1 LPALVAELREGRPVL
16 VLQNLRLATWPAWHY
31 AVVVGYDPEREVFL
45 VRSGRTERL
54 ATPAAELRRT
64 WGLAG
69 YWGLVVLTPGELPA
83 FDDPAPY
90 LEAVAA
96 MEGIASAS
104 LLATAY
110 RAALDRWPGH
120 FATGFGL
127 ANALRES
134 GDRDQAERMFRSLL
148 AEQPGAP
155 AVVNNLA
162 DLLIQRGRPKQAL
175 SLLDALLADEGGGGA
190 LRPVL
195 EQTRGEALARAGT
208 RGR

>member
-16 VLQNLRLATWPAWHY
+16 VLQNLQLATWPAWHY

-45 VRSGRTERL
+45 LRSGRTERL
-54 ATPAAELRRT
+54 KTPAAEFRRT

-69 YWGLVVLTPGELPA
+69 NWGLVVLRPGELPA
-83 FDDPAPY
+83 SDDPAAY

-96 MEGIASAS
+96 MEGIASPS
-104 LLATAY
+104 LLTTAY

-120 FATGFGL
+120 FAARFGL

-134 GDRDQAERMFRSLL
+134 GDRDQAERIYRSLL
-148 AEQPGAP
+148 AERPGEP

-162 DLLIQRGRPKQAL
+162 DLLIQRDRPTQAL

-190 LRPVL
+190 LRSLL
-195 EQTRGEALARAGT
+195 EQTRDEARARAAA